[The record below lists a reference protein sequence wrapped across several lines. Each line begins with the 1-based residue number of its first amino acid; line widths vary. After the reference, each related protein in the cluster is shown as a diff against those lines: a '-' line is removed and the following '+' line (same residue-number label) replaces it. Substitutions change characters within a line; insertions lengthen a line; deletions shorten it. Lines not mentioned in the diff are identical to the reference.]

1 MASGSQASWADLKGL
16 IDDEAKAK
24 GASFLF
30 DELRQRVK
38 DGTVAFNFNLELA
51 QSGDK
56 IDSATVPLPEG
67 RKNVTLGTLKVTSVS
82 EDSAGPCLAITFNPL
97 LMPKGVEASA
107 DPMLAVRAV
116 PYAI

>member
-16 IDDEAKAK
+16 TDDEAKAK
-24 GASFLF
+24 SASFLF

-56 IDSATVPLPEG
+56 IDSATVPLPVGVG
-67 RKNVTLGTLKVTSVS
+67 RFCRPLPGHHLQ
-82 EDSAGPCLAITFNPL
+82 PLAHAQGRG
-97 LMPKGVEASA
+97 GVG
-107 DPMLAVRAV
+107 
-116 PYAI
+116 